1 MGKPQ
6 PPAYWHEDFVV
17 ALIDSFVTSLEF
29 QDSNMAYIEMNE
41 NSNGFIGT
49 FQLDRKENFAH
60 SLSRSTQTALIVKSP
75 LLEKQS
81 KKFFSSLQQISFKKK
96 QFRIL
101 QCSRQTFDTRQQI
114 TI

>member
-6 PPAYWHEDFVV
+6 PPAYWDEHIVV
-17 ALIDSFVTSLEF
+17 ALIDNFVTSLEF
-29 QDSNMAYIEMNE
+29 QDSNMANIEMNE

-60 SLSRSTQTALIVKSP
+60 SVSRSTQTALTVKNP

-81 KKFFSSLQQISFKKK
+81 KEFFSSLQQISFKK
-96 QFRIL
+96 
-101 QCSRQTFDTRQQI
+101 
-114 TI
+114 TISYFTMFETDF